1 MRNMKMWKV
10 EFISNKSQ
18 LLTANLKCYGRS
30 VTFNTK
36 CHNLI

>member
-18 LLTANLKCYGRS
+18 LLSANLMDDLS
-30 VTFNTK
+30 HSIQNVT
-36 CHNLI
+36 I